1 MTILAI
7 LTANGFSGG
16 DHRRPYRRGRALRDG
31 LPFEGAFA
39 LREQAGAHLLDH
51 LIQRALAEMAHQFG
65 LDASGVHRCGAN
77 AAPLVPAIELDRE
90 QDIGGLGTAI
100 SERSEERRGGK
111 ECVSPCRSRWGP

>member
-1 MTILAI
+1 MRISDWSSGVCSSDLEGVSAHAFAHSGDLLIVGHDLPHMTILAI

-65 LDASGVHRCGAN
+65 LDASGVHR
-77 AAPLVPAIELDRE
+77 
-90 QDIGGLGTAI
+90 
-100 SERSEERRGGK
+100 
-111 ECVSPCRSRWGP
+111 